1 MIRLPPDCLAFE
13 TPGGEPVPG
22 LHAEICLEL
31 IGDAAEFLDED
42 LIRNAAQAVVHY
54 FKSELGRTAVSLG
67 EFSQALKQALRALG
81 LEVASL
87 EAFDVSSRVA
97 EADLGRLA
105 RESGEGFELV
115 FFGRLR
121 GELRRRLD
129 QSPRVLR
136 FRGLRDCVKRLA
148 GAKRWSARCHD
159 LNDQIV
165 EYLRNCLSAEP
176 KGSSCALVVH

>member
-1 MIRLPPDCLAFE
+1 M
-13 TPGGEPVPG
+13 PG
-22 LHAEICLEL
+22 LDAEICLEL
-31 IGDAAEFLDED
+31 MGDAAEFLDEE
-42 LIRNAAQAVVHY
+42 LIRNAGAAVVHY
-54 FKSELGRTAVSLG
+54 FKNELGRTAVSLG
-67 EFSQALKQALRALG
+67 EFSQALEQALRALG
-81 LEVASL
+81 LEVVSL
-87 EAFDVSSRVA
+87 EAVKIPSRVA
-97 EADLGRLA
+97 EADLVRLA
-105 RESGEGFELV
+105 SESGEGFELV

-165 EYLRNCLSAEP
+165 EYLRTCLSAEP
-176 KGSSCALVVH
+176 KGSSCALMVD